1 MCLPLTALIFMSV
14 NFVILLTI
22 TSIQIYEE
30 ELMRVYF
37 QLMYYSWINTSK
49 HQNHPIRTS
58 NHTQVWHEI
67 SKGLSV
73 ETGGV
78 WWNTSSVSNWGE
90 FLKASSWNVPHDH
103 IFASFWLT
111 ELAQYLPRSWSA
123 QNLTAQKSL
132 SPDTPPLP
140 CSLLWKEKYW
150 KVLRGSPDWRLLF
163 DTHLMSCLT
172 TVTKINESSHSC
184 NYHIADH
191 SIVLDYHGLLF
202 RNIYTMTTV

>member
-58 NHTQVWHEI
+58 NHTQAWHEM

-78 WWNTSSVSNWGE
+78 WWNASDVSNWGE

-123 QNLTAQKSL
+123 QNLTSQKSL
-132 SPDTPPLP
+132 SPGTPSSAMLFAVKRKILEGFERLP
-140 CSLLWKEKYW
+140 RLTSAVRYPPNELLNNCYQ
-150 KVLRGSPDWRLLF
+150 
-163 DTHLMSCLT
+163 
-172 TVTKINESSHSC
+172 N
-184 NYHIADH
+184 
-191 SIVLDYHGLLF
+191 
-202 RNIYTMTTV
+202 